1 MGAPWAN
8 RVVRRAH
15 KGVSESRTWS
25 RTRFWEIGREVR
37 SGRRGRPINA
47 KGPRTER
54 SAGLAEWALQDL
66 NL

>member
-25 RTRFWEIGREVR
+25 RTRFWEIGRESPKWSPGVVPSMQKARGPSGPRALR
-37 SGRRGRPINA
+37 SGRY
-47 KGPRTER
+47 RT
-54 SAGLAEWALQDL
+54 
-66 NL
+66 